1 MALFRFHGFREKC
14 TMKTMRGCC
23 LFAALCGLMLPAIG
37 NADDK
42 KSPAGPQVVAK
53 ILKVEHA
60 EQETAPP
67 NLTVTATGQVSSGG
81 FTKPTLLRATYV
93 TPPEDGIQDYFLVAV
108 PPSGPAI
115 QVISEV
121 KASDT
126 WKGFR
131 KEAPWIK
138 GIRVHGVGE
147 GIVVKMFGK

>member
-1 MALFRFHGFREKC
+1 
-14 TMKTMRGCC
+14 MKTLRGFC
-23 LFAALCGLMLPAIG
+23 LFAALCGLTLPAVG
-37 NADDK
+37 SAQDK
-42 KSPAGPQVVAK
+42 KAPPGPQVVAK
-53 ILKVEHA
+53 ILKADYE

-67 NLTVTATGQVSSGG
+67 NLVVRATGQVSSGG
-81 FTKPTLLRATYV
+81 YTKPTLLRAVYT
-93 TPPEDGIQDYFLVAV
+93 TAPEDGIQDYFLVAI

-138 GIRVHGVGE
+138 GIRVHGIGE

>member
-1 MALFRFHGFREKC
+1 M
-14 TMKTMRGCC
+14 TTMRGFC
-23 LFAALCGLMLPAIG
+23 LFAALIGLLLTAFG
-37 NADDK
+37 SAEDK
-42 KSPAGPQVVAK
+42 KAPQGPQVVSK
-53 ILKVEHA
+53 ILKVEHE

-67 NLTVTATGQVSSGG
+67 NLVVRATGQVSSGG
-81 FTKPTLLRATYV
+81 YAKPTLLRATYV
-93 TPPEDGIQDYFLVAV
+93 TPPTDGIQDYFLVAI
-108 PPSGPAI
+108 PPSDPAI

-147 GIVVKMFGK
+147 GIGVKMFGK

>member
-1 MALFRFHGFREKC
+1 
-14 TMKTMRGCC
+14 MKTMRGLC
-23 LFAALCGLMLPAIG
+23 LSAALCGLMLPMIG
-37 NADDK
+37 SAEDK
-42 KSPAGPQVVAK
+42 KAPPGPQVVAK

-67 NLTVTATGQVSSGG
+67 NLVVTATGQVSSGG
-81 FTKPTLLRATYV
+81 YAKPTLLRVTYA
-93 TPPEDGIQDYFLVAV
+93 TPPADGIQDYFLVAI
-108 PPSGPAI
+108 PPTDPAI

-147 GIVVKMFGK
+147 GIVVKMFAK

>member
-1 MALFRFHGFREKC
+1 
-14 TMKTMRGCC
+14 MKTMRGFC
-23 LFAALCGLMLPAIG
+23 LFAALCGLTLPALGI
-37 NADDK
+37 AEDK
-42 KSPAGPQVVAK
+42 KEPGPQIVAK
-53 ILKVEHA
+53 ILKADYE

-67 NLTVTATGQVSSGG
+67 NLVVRAVGQVSSGG
-81 FTKPTLLRATYV
+81 YAKPTLLRAIYA
-93 TPPEDGIQDYFLVAV
+93 TPPADGVQDYFLVAI